1 VAPDRRYVLGGLL
14 VLLSLLATVV
24 LLNVVATVFF
34 AVTVAYLLA
43 PLRTRLHDRGISQ
56 WWASALATAA
66 GFVGT
71 VAVFAPLVV
80 VLVLRFESLVALL
93 ELIPDS
99 VTLVAFGIE
108 YTVTF
113 DTALAVVVARLSDIA
128 AQFVTSAPVLLIK
141 LTLFA
146 FVVFALL
153 LREDATRR
161 AVLAIVPP
169 SYRETAKALDRRT
182 RETLFAI
189 YVLQAATAL
198 GTFLIALPVFM
209 LLGYEFPVTLA
220 TVAAVLQF
228 LPIVGPSI
236 LLFGLGIYHFAVGEV
251 LQAVLIVVA
260 GGFFIAWL
268 PDILIRP
275 RLARETTNLPGS
287 LYFVGFVGGLLS
299 LGPIGVIAG
308 PLVVALVVEVAAL
321 LSAEMNTVAVGE
333 DEEAESGE
341 GAVAVGESEAEQS
354 EGGEVG
360 ESSAS

>member
-43 PLRTRLHDRGISQ
+43 PLRTRLSERGVSQ
-56 WWASALATAA
+56 WWASVLATAA
-66 GFVGT
+66 GFLGT

-80 VLVLRFESLVALL
+80 VLLLRFESLIALL
-93 ELIPDS
+93 NLIPDS
-99 VTLVAFGIE
+99 VTLVALGFE
-108 YTVTF
+108 YTVTL

-128 AQFVTSAPVLLIK
+128 GQFVTAAPVLLIK

-153 LREDATRR
+153 LRENATRR
-161 AVLAIVPP
+161 AVLSIVPP

-198 GTFLIALPVFM
+198 GTFLIALPVFV
-209 LLGYEFPVTLA
+209 LLGYEFPIALA

-236 LLFGLGIYHFAVGEV
+236 LLFGLGAYHLAVGELV
-251 LQAVLIVVA
+251 RAVLVA
-260 GGFFIAWL
+260 VGGGFFVAWL
-268 PDILIRP
+268 PDVLIRP

-308 PLVVALVVEVAAL
+308 PLVVALAIEVASL
-321 LSAEMNTVAVGE
+321 LSAEINTVDV
-333 DEEAESGE
+333 DEESEATK
-341 GAVAVGESEAEQS
+341 GAVAVGTGETQSAEAAESDDPATR
-354 EGGEVG
+354 
-360 ESSAS
+360 

>member
-1 VAPDRRYVLGGLL
+1 VASDRRYVLGGLL

-43 PLRTRLHDRGISQ
+43 PLRTRLHDRGLSQ
-56 WWASALATAA
+56 WWASVLATAA

-93 ELIPDS
+93 DLIPDS
-99 VTLVAFGIE
+99 VTLAAFGFE
-108 YTVTF
+108 YTVTL
-113 DTALAVVVARLSDIA
+113 DAALAVVVARLSAIA
-128 AQFVTSAPVLLIK
+128 AQFVTAAPVLLIK

-198 GTFLIALPVFM
+198 GTFLIALPVFT

-236 LLFGLGIYHFAVGEV
+236 LLLGLGVYHLALGEILRAVLVAVG
-251 LQAVLIVVA
+251 

-268 PDILIRP
+268 PDVLIRP

-299 LGPIGVIAG
+299 LGAVGVIAG
-308 PLVVALVVEVAAL
+308 PLVVALVVEVASL
-321 LSAEMNTVAVGE
+321 LSAEMNTVAVGDDE
-333 DEEAESGE
+333 DDGSA
-341 GAVAVGESEAEQS
+341 GAVAVGGSETEGS
-354 EGGEVG
+354 EDGETG
-360 ESSAS
+360 DSSAS

>member
-43 PLRTRLHDRGISQ
+43 PLRTRLSERGVSQ
-56 WWASALATAA
+56 WWASVLATAA
-66 GFVGT
+66 GFLGT

-80 VLVLRFESLVALL
+80 VLLLRFESLIALL
-93 ELIPDS
+93 NLIPDS
-99 VTLVAFGIE
+99 VTLAALGFE
-108 YTVTF
+108 YTVTL

-128 AQFVTSAPVLLIK
+128 GQFVTAAPVLLIK

-153 LREDATRR
+153 LRENATRR
-161 AVLAIVPP
+161 AVLSIVPP

-198 GTFLIALPVFM
+198 GTFLIALPVFV
-209 LLGYEFPVTLA
+209 LLGYEFPIALA

-236 LLFGLGIYHFAVGEV
+236 LLFGLGAYHLAVGELV
-251 LQAVLIVVA
+251 RAVLVA
-260 GGFFIAWL
+260 VGGGFFVAWL
-268 PDILIRP
+268 PDVLIRP

-308 PLVVALVVEVAAL
+308 PLVVALAIEVASL
-321 LSAEMNTVAVGE
+321 LSAEMNTVDV
-333 DEEAESGE
+333 DEESEATK
-341 GAVAVGESEAEQS
+341 GAVAVGTGETQSAETAESDDPATR
-354 EGGEVG
+354 
-360 ESSAS
+360 

>member
-1 VAPDRRYVLGGLL
+1 VAPDRRYVLGSLL
-14 VLLSLLATVV
+14 VLLSLLATLV

-43 PLRTRLHDRGISQ
+43 PLRTRLSDRGVSQ
-56 WWASALATAA
+56 WWASVLATAA
-66 GFVGT
+66 GFLGT

-80 VLVLRFESLVALL
+80 VLLLRFESLVAILNL
-93 ELIPDS
+93 VPDS
-99 VTLVAFGIE
+99 VTLAVLGFE
-108 YTVTF
+108 YTVTL

-128 AQFVTSAPVLLIK
+128 GQFVTAAPVLLIK

-153 LREDATRR
+153 VREDATRR
-161 AVLAIVPP
+161 AVLSIVPP

-198 GTFLIALPVFM
+198 GTFLIALPVFV
-209 LLGYEFPVTLA
+209 LLGYDYPVALA
-220 TVAAVLQF
+220 TVAAILQF

-236 LLFGLGIYHFAVGEV
+236 LLFGLGAYHLAVGELVRGV
-251 LQAVLIVVA
+251 LVAVG
-260 GGFFIAWL
+260 GGFFVAWL
-268 PDILIRP
+268 PDVLIRP

-308 PLVVALVVEVAAL
+308 PLVVALVIEVASV
-321 LSAEMNTVAVGE
+321 LSAEMNTVAVAD
-333 DEEAESGE
+333 DESEATD
-341 GAVAVGESEAEQS
+341 GAVAVGQS
-354 EGGEVG
+354 ERDAPETTADDDG
-360 ESSAS
+360 STQ